1 MGQSSD
7 HAHLSNERISVH
19 HLHCGQKVRR
29 IVAIYIYITYID
41 VHIDIDIDID
51 IYAFIFFGGGVTRGC
66 TLGAL
71 TCFGLASWA
80 CISLALACYLLSV
93 NIFFE
98 NKKKKVME
106 SLLARL
112 GRRSK
117 GVILPSKYRTDTD

>member
-1 MGQSSD
+1 MQAKALHIPMGQSSD

-29 IVAIYIYITYID
+29 IVAIMC
-41 VHIDIDIDID
+41 VCVRVCVCVC
-51 IYAFIFFGGGVTRGC
+51 FGGGARGC
-66 TLGAL
+66 TLSAL

-93 NIFFE
+93 NNDVFFE
-98 NKKKKVME
+98 KKKKVME